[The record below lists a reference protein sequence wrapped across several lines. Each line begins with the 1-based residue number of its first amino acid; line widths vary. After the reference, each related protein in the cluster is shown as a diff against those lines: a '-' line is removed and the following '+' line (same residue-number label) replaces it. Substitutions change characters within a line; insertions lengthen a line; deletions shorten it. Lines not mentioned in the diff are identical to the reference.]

1 MPFVELSQVLGNLGE
16 FIGSLAVV
24 ATLIYLAVQV
34 RYSRDLLEENR
45 RIALG
50 QASQTN
56 AGYRLEMQRY
66 IAQPHI
72 VEIREKVE
80 QDDARYREENL
91 ANFDKLN
98 VAEKIMWRSVQAQWT
113 ILVDESLYQ
122 SSLGLVADRDR
133 EVYERTVKASMRYWD
148 HYEAFVPPRLR
159 SWYDEHKDE

>member
-1 MPFVELSQVLGNLGE
+1 MTFVELSQLLGNLGE
-16 FIGSLAVV
+16 FVGSIAVI

-34 RYSRDLLEENR
+34 RYSRTLLEENR

-80 QDDARYREENL
+80 QGDARYREEHLN
-91 ANFDKLN
+91 NFDKLSA
-98 VAEKIMWRSVQAQWT
+98 VEKTIWRSIQGQWT
-113 ILVDESLYQ
+113 ILADESLYQ
-122 SSLGLVADRDR
+122 SSLGLVADQDR
-133 EVYERTVKASMRYWD
+133 ETYEQTVKSSMRYWD

-159 SWYDEHKDE
+159 SWYEEHKDE